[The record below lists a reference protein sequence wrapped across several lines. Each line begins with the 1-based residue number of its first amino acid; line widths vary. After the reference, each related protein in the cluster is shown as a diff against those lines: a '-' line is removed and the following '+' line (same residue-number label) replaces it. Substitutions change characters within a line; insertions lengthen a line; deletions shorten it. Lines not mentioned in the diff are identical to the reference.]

1 MENKDETFSYTY
13 SAKQQEEVRRIRQ
26 KYTPPEENKM
36 EQLRMLDKGAARRGT
51 AASIAV
57 GTISALVL
65 GVGMCMTMVWTNFFA
80 LGVAV
85 GLAGI
90 AGVAAAY
97 PVYKR
102 VTKKQRE
109 KLAPQILAL
118 TKQLLDEN

>member
-36 EQLRMLDKGAARRGT
+36 EQLRMLDKSAAWRGT